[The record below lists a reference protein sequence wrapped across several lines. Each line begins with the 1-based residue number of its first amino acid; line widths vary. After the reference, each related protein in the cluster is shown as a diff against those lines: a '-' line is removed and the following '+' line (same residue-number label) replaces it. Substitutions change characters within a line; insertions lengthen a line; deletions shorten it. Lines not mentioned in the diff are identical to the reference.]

1 MGITGILDVSTVIR
15 SAPPDKEGI
24 GYRLSQFLFQFFKG
38 SRISLFCLSHVHC
51 DGIIVKLVVDGTT
64 QHNQTGMLIQSTKSR
79 HGRSAGIQH
88 IVNEDGLL
96 SIRYL
101 AVDDELKRLQA
112 LNAFLR
118 LFVIEW
124 LMRLYTEDVPDLQT
138 KTVGYLVC
146 QNLGIACRAFSSWH
160 GNKDGILIVRN
171 RLYQVSHDMCSLGDT
186 VLISILDAMRQGT
199 DGKVIRRGIDLHPA
213 SPINLNDR

>member
-1 MGITGILDVSTVIR
+1 MGITGILDISTVIQ
-15 SAPPDKEGI
+15 SVPPDKESI
-24 GYRLSQFLFQFFKG
+24 GNSLSQFLFQFVKG
-38 SRISLFCLSHVHC
+38 SWICLFCLFHVHC

-64 QHNQTGMLIQSTKSR
+64 QHYQTGVLIQSTECG

-96 SIRYL
+96 PIRYL
-101 AVDDELKRLQA
+101 AVDDELKRFQT

-124 LMRLYTEDVPDLQT
+124 LMRLHTEDVSYLQS
-138 KTVGYLVC
+138 KTVGYLIG
-146 QNLGIACRAFSSWH
+146 QNLGITCRTFSSWH
-160 GNKDGILIVRN
+160 GNKNGILIVRN
-171 RLYQVSHDMCSLGDT
+171 SLYQVCHDMCGLGDT
-186 VLISILDAMRQGT
+186 ILISILDAMRQST
-199 DGKVIRRGIDLHPA
+199 DGKIIRRGIDLHPA

>member
-1 MGITGILDVSTVIR
+1 MGITGILDISSVIQ

-24 GYRLSQFLFQFFKG
+24 GNSLSQFLFQFFKG
-38 SRISLFCLSHVHC
+38 SWISLFCLSHVYC

-64 QHNQTGMLIQSTKSR
+64 QHNQTGVLIQSTECG

-101 AVDDELKRLQA
+101 AVDDKLKRLQT

-124 LMRLYTEDVPDLQT
+124 LMRLHTEYVFYLQT

-146 QNLGIACRAFSSWH
+146 QNLGIASRSFSSWH
-160 GNKDGILIVRN
+160 GNKNGILIVRN
-171 RLYQVSHDMCSLGDT
+171 SLYQVCHDMCGLGDT
-186 VLISILDAMRQGT
+186 ILISILDAMRQST
-199 DGKVIRRGIDLHPA
+199 DGKIIRRGIDLHPA

>member
-1 MGITGILDVSTVIR
+1 
-15 SAPPDKEGI
+15 
-24 GYRLSQFLFQFFKG
+24 
-38 SRISLFCLSHVHC
+38 
-51 DGIIVKLVVDGTT
+51 
-64 QHNQTGMLIQSTKSR
+64 MLIQSTESG

-96 SIRYL
+96 PNRYL
-101 AVDDELKRLQA
+101 AVDDELKRFQT

-124 LMRLYTEDVPDLQT
+124 LMRLHTEDVFYLQT

-146 QNLGIACRAFSSWH
+146 QNLGIASQSFSSWH
-160 GNKDGILIVRN
+160 GNKDGILIVRY
-171 RLYQVSHDMCSLGDT
+171 RLYQVCHDMCGLGDT
-186 VLISILDAMRQGT
+186 ILISILDTMRQST

>member
-1 MGITGILDVSTVIR
+1 MGITGILDISGVIQ
-15 SAPPDKEGI
+15 SVPPDKESI
-24 GYRLSQFLFQFFKG
+24 GNSLSQFLFQFFKG
-38 SRISLFCLSHVHC
+38 SWICLFSLSHVHY

-64 QHNQTGMLIQSTKSR
+64 QHYQTGMLVQCTESG
-79 HGRSAGIQH
+79 HGRSASIQH

-112 LNAFLR
+112 FNAFLC
-118 LFVIEW
+118 LFVIER
-124 LMRLYTEDVPDLQT
+124 LMRLHTEDVSYLQS
-138 KTVGYLVC
+138 KTVSYLVC
-146 QNLGIACRAFSSWH
+146 QNLGITCRTFSSWH

-171 RLYQVSHDMCSLGDT
+171 SLYQSCHDMCGLGDT
-186 VLISILDAMRQGT
+186 VPISILDAMRQGT

-213 SPINLNDR
+213 SPINLDDR